1 MSTTAKN
8 IFIAL
13 AVLTAVFAG
22 FYMYLQYKS
31 GDSSMGQNELIEA
44 MVARTQVFIERRTI
58 LDSIDLQT
66 EIFTDPVFTSYR
78 SFSEPVIPES
88 FGRENP
94 FVVGPPARAQ

>member
-1 MSTTAKN
+1 MSATAKN

-13 AVLTAVFAG
+13 AVLTAVFGG
-22 FYMYLQYKS
+22 FFMYLQYKS
-31 GDSSMGQNELIEA
+31 TDPALGQNELIEA

-66 EIFTDPVFTSYR
+66 ELFSDPVFTSYR
-78 SFSEPVIPES
+78 SFTEPLIPES

-94 FVVGPPARAQ
+94 FEASTGVSR